1 MSGSRLSIRL
11 GGSAGRSGPNAPG
24 LGRGYLFSSWFHF
37 ILPLLLL
44 DLCVVFC
51 LLVYSLET
59 IIDHILLPSLL

>member
-1 MSGSRLSIRL
+1 MH
-11 GGSAGRSGPNAPG
+11 PG

-44 DLCVVFC
+44 DSCVVFC